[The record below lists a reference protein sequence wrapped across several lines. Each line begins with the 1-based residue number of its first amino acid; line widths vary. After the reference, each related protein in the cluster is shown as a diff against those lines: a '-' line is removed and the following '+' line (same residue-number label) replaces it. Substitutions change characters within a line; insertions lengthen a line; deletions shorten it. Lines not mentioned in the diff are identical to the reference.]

1 MFGITSPTS
10 STALSMVGWFI
21 VPSLA
26 THYTQILYYKFTV
39 PLGDASPLP
48 GSPKYERHKRNI
60 YALIISLYL
69 VYSVVEAVWNVT
81 NSLSPQSTKNSL
93 YGVLEV
99 DPEATASTIRSAFR
113 RMSVKF
119 HPDKATGSGPE
130 VEERWLKIKSS
141 YDMLSNP
148 VLRFGYD
155 RFGDAAMVWSKRF
168 ETAGASHS
176 EPTAT
181 VMSDFVMN
189 GLRDTLSGF
198 YGSTLLVLCVMYL
211 FGIAKTGH
219 VWRFFFLIIGAL
231 VEVMLITRSTP
242 SLYAALPVMRWLKLT
257 PYQLAKIVRNFL
269 LTSFIAINK
278 LGPLISSGPDSHPL
292 STKKGIQQLLKQLET
307 IDTLSSDLAFEST
320 QMFVHQ
326 MVPMNN
332 SAQLVA
338 KVKTKLTE
346 ELVEKKL
353 SEDIFMKDAMSN
365 LDREILLTHANRE
378 AEASSKSEVVGRR
391 R

>member
-1 MFGITSPTS
+1 MFGITSPIS
-10 STALSMVGWFI
+10 SNALSMLGWFI

-26 THYTQILYYKFTV
+26 THYTQVLYYKITV

-60 YALIISLYL
+60 YAMIISLYL

-81 NSLSPQSTKNSL
+81 NSLSPESNKNSL
-93 YGVLEV
+93 YGALEL

-130 VEERWLKIKSS
+130 VEERWLRIKSS

-155 RFGDAAMVWSKRF
+155 RFGDAAIAWTKKF
-168 ETAGASHS
+168 ETAGASS

-189 GLRDTLSGF
+189 GLRDTLGGF
-198 YGSTLLVLCVMYL
+198 YGGTLLVLCVMYL

-219 VWRFFFLIIGAL
+219 VWRFFFLFIGGL
-231 VEVMLITRSTP
+231 VELMLITRSTP
-242 SLYAALPVMRWLKLT
+242 SLYATLPVMRWLKLT
-257 PYQLAKIVRNFL
+257 PYQLAKIVRNL
-269 LTSFIAINK
+269 ILTSFIAINR
-278 LGPLISSGPDSHPL
+278 LGPLISSGSDSHPL
-292 STKKGIQQLLKQLET
+292 TTKKGIQHLQKQLET
-307 IDTLSSDLAFEST
+307 IDTLSTHLAYEST

-326 MVPMNN
+326 MVPMNH

-346 ELVEKKL
+346 ELVEKRL
-353 SEDIFMKDAMSN
+353 SEDLFMKDALSN
-365 LDREILLTHANRE
+365 LNTEILLTHANRE
-378 AEASSKSEVVGRR
+378 AEVSRKTEPVRKR
-391 R
+391 K